1 MKGEEAPKLIPN
13 KRSEPSPPYMGVG
26 ICTGSKHHSVLS
38 QSLNKRFRMT
48 RNGDSADIDDWS
60 SVLIKDLRTRR
71 VFSPAPRAVDKQGMK
86 GSDKEKNIG
95 ILCDSQNFPSTTDS
109 LAVKEDAEYSCKEQ
123 ITEEGINISN
133 GEILNVKCMKGTPP
147 DAEMF
152 SYRFAENG
160 GSYSKE
166 TGQASQDPS
175 IGSVLKRGSEKKDI
189 GNNAATKFVHRPW
202 SLLKVFKT
210 PGSISY
216 RRLLPYLMDMVKDD
230 SCAPKKS
237 NCPNIEGGPGI
248 SMHHSQRDNSLEGN
262 DGGSDNKP
270 HRVQFPVN
278 GSSGASD
285 LNVTPPEQLSLERD
299 CCVSFNSHRSVN
311 DDCCSKPLV
320 NEENGKLETGA
331 SLTVHASCFDGYS
344 TDTKPLNG
352 EEIKRTDVG
361 VSSDDQDVMD
371 AWRSKEKHQS
381 NESNEDGRHF
391 DHTTAYDPAVGVE
404 ETDTTSEAVGLNHI
418 GPDLF
423 DTERIS
429 RTCGAK
435 KEVDLK
441 GHVLEKSGEESI
453 QLTPVSP
460 LDTGIF
466 DKPEA
471 YTNVDSGVKCVS
483 KRVDRVIGRPLDET
497 ALRSN
502 RLLGDN
508 MTGSKISKRKLG
520 LSPSSQLK
528 LFKTPSSFN
537 YRRLLPYLMDITKD
551 SSGASGNVHYPKLE
565 KRSGED
571 SVSLLSPLSTSDRNE
586 NLIEKSD
593 GECCLV
599 KYDSDPSH
607 TGKISLTATNDEY
620 NDAQPDS
627 TSAEHKSETTV
638 SLGSPER
645 EIKGDVI
652 PEKDKQLEAVLDIVP
667 SIHGSCSAVKPSCF
681 VSECSPNSGAPEL
694 PVVSEGGCM
703 ESGLKLTSAAKPEE
717 AESSQLEAPDP
728 LGNPPHGPKRSILK
742 RNPRGCRGSCEC
754 LNCASFRL
762 HAERGFEFSKN
773 QMQDAEEVAYDL
785 INELS
790 RLRRLLEKSTSGSDD
805 HPAVCTDQVK
815 EACRKASE
823 AEELAKTRLQGMN
836 YDLNIHCRITC
847 GERPRVSFANVVDER
862 VIP

>member
-60 SVLIKDLRTRR
+60 SILIKDLRTRR

-95 ILCDSQNFPSTTDS
+95 ILCDSQIFPSTTDS
-109 LAVKEDAEYSCKEQ
+109 LAVKEDAVYSCKEQ
-123 ITEEGINISN
+123 ITEDDTNISN

-147 DAEMF
+147 DAEIL
-152 SYRFAENG
+152 SYRCAENG
-160 GSYSKE
+160 GSNSKE

-175 IGSVLKRGSEKKDI
+175 IGSVLKRGSEKKEI

-202 SLLKVFKT
+202 SRLKVFKT

-270 HRVQFPVN
+270 HCVQFPVN

-285 LNVTPPEQLSLERD
+285 LNVTPPEKLSSERD

-320 NEENGKLETGA
+320 NEENGKFETGA

-344 TDTKPLNG
+344 TDTKPVNG
-352 EEIKRTDVG
+352 EEIKRTDVR

-391 DHTTAYDPAVGVE
+391 DHTTAYDAAVGVE

-429 RTCGAK
+429 RTCGTK

-441 GHVLEKSGEESI
+441 GHVLEKSGESIEESI
-453 QLTPVSP
+453 Q

-471 YTNVDSGVKCVS
+471 CTNVDRGVKCVS

-502 RLLGDN
+502 RLSGDN
-508 MTGSKISKRKLG
+508 ITESKISKRKLG

-551 SSGASGNVHYPKLE
+551 SSGSSGNVHYPKLE
-565 KRSGED
+565 KRSEED

-607 TGKISLTATNDEY
+607 AGKISVTATNDEY

-627 TSAEHKSETTV
+627 TSAEHNSETTV

-645 EIKGDVI
+645 EIKGDAI

-667 SIHGSCSAVKPSCF
+667 PIHGSCSPVMPSCF

-703 ESGLKLTSAAKPEE
+703 ASVLKLTSGAKPEE
-717 AESSQLEAPDP
+717 AESSQLEASDP
-728 LGNPPHGPKRSILK
+728 LGNPLHGPKRSILK

-805 HPAVCTDQVK
+805 HPAVCTEQVK

-823 AEELAKTRLQGMN
+823 AEELAKTRLKGMN

-847 GERPRVSFANVVDER
+847 GERPRVSFANGVDER

>member
-1 MKGEEAPKLIPN
+1 MA
-13 KRSEPSPPYMGVG
+13 KRS
-26 ICTGSKHHSVLS
+26 
-38 QSLNKRFRMT
+38 
-48 RNGDSADIDDWS
+48 
-60 SVLIKDLRTRR
+60 
-71 VFSPAPRAVDKQGMK
+71 
-86 GSDKEKNIG
+86 KE
-95 ILCDSQNFPSTTDS
+95 
-109 LAVKEDAEYSCKEQ
+109 
-123 ITEEGINISN
+123 
-133 GEILNVKCMKGTPP
+133 
-147 DAEMF
+147 
-152 SYRFAENG
+152 
-160 GSYSKE
+160 
-166 TGQASQDPS
+166 
-175 IGSVLKRGSEKKDI
+175 
-189 GNNAATKFVHRPW
+189 
-202 SLLKVFKT
+202 
-210 PGSISY
+210 
-216 RRLLPYLMDMVKDD
+216 LM
-230 SCAPKKS
+230 
-237 NCPNIEGGPGI
+237 
-248 SMHHSQRDNSLEGN
+248 L
-262 DGGSDNKP
+262 
-270 HRVQFPVN
+270 
-278 GSSGASD
+278 
-285 LNVTPPEQLSLERD
+285 
-299 CCVSFNSHRSVN
+299 
-311 DDCCSKPLV
+311 
-320 NEENGKLETGA
+320 
-331 SLTVHASCFDGYS
+331 
-344 TDTKPLNG
+344 
-352 EEIKRTDVG
+352 G

-391 DHTTAYDPAVGVE
+391 DHTTAYDAAVGVE

-429 RTCGAK
+429 RTCGTK
-435 KEVDLK
+435 KEVDPK
-441 GHVLEKSGEESI
+441 GHVLEKSGESIEESI
-453 QLTPVSP
+453 QLTPQ
-460 LDTGIF
+460 
-466 DKPEA
+466 
-471 YTNVDSGVKCVS
+471 
-483 KRVDRVIGRPLDET
+483 
-497 ALRSN
+497 SN
-502 RLLGDN
+502 RLSGDN
-508 MTGSKISKRKLG
+508 LTESKISKRKLG

-551 SSGASGNVHYPKLE
+551 SSGSSGNVHYPKLE
-565 KRSGED
+565 KRSEED

-607 TGKISLTATNDEY
+607 AGKISVTATNDEY

-645 EIKGDVI
+645 EIKGDAI

-667 SIHGSCSAVKPSCF
+667 PIHGSCSPVMPSCF
-681 VSECSPNSGAPEL
+681 VSELVQSQRKQYHPNLQAS
-694 PVVSEGGCM
+694 
-703 ESGLKLTSAAKPEE
+703 
-717 AESSQLEAPDP
+717 DP
-728 LGNPPHGPKRSILK
+728 LGNPLHGPKRSILK

-805 HPAVCTDQVK
+805 HPAVCTEQVK

-823 AEELAKTRLQGMN
+823 AEELAKTRLKGMN

-847 GERPRVSFANVVDER
+847 GERPRVSFANGVDER